1 MYYIGVDI
9 GGTNIKSGVVSES
22 GEVISEYDIPTG
34 ADRPQEIV
42 LQDILS
48 SVKNAVECANLKLSD
63 IKAVGVGSPGD
74 IDNKNGIVIYNNNLG
89 WRNFH
94 IAELM
99 SKELNL
105 NVHLE
110 NDADAAA
117 LGEVI
122 SGSARGASSA
132 MIVTLGTGVGT
143 GFVINGKIWPGCEFG
158 HMVINCDGKL
168 CTCGRRGCFEAYSSA
183 TGLINMTREAINLNP
198 ESILTKIADR
208 EKNITGKT
216 AFDALDQGDPV
227 AKKLIDEYI
236 NYLACGLV
244 NFINGLH
251 PEIISIGG
259 GIAKQGEKLLKP
271 LREMVNKEIYGGE
284 NKNNKTKIVA
294 CTLGY
299 KAGLIGA
306 AMAAK

>member
-48 SVKNAVECANLKLSD
+48 SVKNAVGCANLKLSD

-158 HMVINCDGKL
+158 HMVINHDGKL

>member
-110 NDADAAA
+110 NDADAAT

-216 AFDALDQGDPV
+216 KLSLDSFDW
-227 AKKLIDEYI
+227 
-236 NYLACGLV
+236 
-244 NFINGLH
+244 
-251 PEIISIGG
+251 
-259 GIAKQGEKLLKP
+259 
-271 LREMVNKEIYGGE
+271 
-284 NKNNKTKIVA
+284 
-294 CTLGY
+294 
-299 KAGLIGA
+299 
-306 AMAAK
+306 